1 MSKLGKALD
10 RARHEREGFLP
21 FSGSGNFEPG
31 RGKLDKALE
40 RYSRDFSE
48 DGGVSLLA
56 GDKES
61 SSDMDAKPDY
71 TITKVLSPGQD
82 FPENIRTIRN
92 LEDPDV
98 KDSYHFLCTQVLQ
111 RTREKRWNS
120 IMISSPSP
128 GEGKTLTAINLAMS
142 IAREVNQTALFVEA
156 NFRNPKICE
165 YLGLSAD
172 RAGLTDYLVNGSKI
186 QDLLFS
192 PGVEKM
198 VVLPAGR
205 KVSVST
211 NILGSPRMKFL
222 VDELKTKYPDRY
234 VIFDCPHVLDMPD
247 SLVFSSYVDAVLL
260 VVEAGKT
267 QKSDINRAVKTLTD
281 RGVNILGL
289 TLNKAQTRY

>member
-10 RARHEREGFLP
+10 RARHEREGYLP
-21 FSGSGNFEPG
+21 FSGSVNSEPG
-31 RGKLDKALE
+31 RDKLDKALE

-48 DGGVSLLA
+48 TGDVSLLRS
-56 GDKES
+56 EMETH
-61 SSDMDAKPDY
+61 SDMDAKPDY
-71 TITKVLSPGQD
+71 TTTKVLSPGQD
-82 FPENIRTIRN
+82 SPENIRTIRN
-92 LEDPDV
+92 IEDPYIR
-98 KDSYHFLCTQVLQ
+98 DSYHFLCTQVLQ

-120 IMISSPSP
+120 IMVSSASP

-142 IAREVNQTALFVEA
+142 IAREVNQTALLVEA
-156 NFRNPKICE
+156 NFRNPKVCE

-205 KVSVST
+205 KVSTST
-211 NILGSPRMKFL
+211 NILGSPKMKFL
-222 VDELKTKYPDRY
+222 VDELKSKYPDRY
-234 VIFDCPHVLDMPD
+234 VVFDCPHVLEMPD

-267 QKSDINRAVKTLTD
+267 QKDDINRTVKTLTD
-281 RGVNILGL
+281 RDVNILGL
-289 TLNKAQTRY
+289 TLNKAQARY